1 MLHFFQTVLSPNH
14 NYVTIQD
21 TNYWVSGLDVAE
33 WHLLDKWCR
42 ANLPNT
48 VRFKSISLGISL
60 YLADGDEYYCT
71 RDALETRMKELE
83 EIERVFFRELELLRQ
98 PKIFWTPS
106 STELISMLSEQK
118 FYLLGQVGFEPNN
131 SYGELE
137 ATFAKDN
144 YIICPHEDNSYHVLF
159 KSSDGV
165 LEYDLMW
172 EEDLDLKLEEES
184 FPLADFMAYC
194 TCHGSASEFH
204 TLWYKTMTFKEKLC
218 TLIKYC
224 GFAEILA

>member
-14 NYVTIQD
+14 NYVTVQD
-21 TNYWVSGLDVAE
+21 TNYWVTGLDRVE
-33 WHLLDKWCR
+33 WRLLDEWCR
-42 ANLPNT
+42 GNLPKT
-48 VRFKSISLGISL
+48 VTYKTLSFGISL
-60 YLADGDEYYCT
+60 CLPDGDEHYYT
-71 RDALETRMKELE
+71 RNALEIRVKELE
-83 EIERVFFRELELLRQ
+83 EIERVFSRELEFLRQ

-106 STELISMLSEQK
+106 STELISMLSERR
-118 FYLLGQVGFEPNN
+118 FNLLTQVGFEPRNCG
-131 SYGELE
+131 SLE
-137 ATFAKDN
+137 YSFDSDN
-144 YIICPHEDNSYHVLF
+144 YIICPHKDNSYHVLF

-172 EEDLDLKLEEES
+172 EEDLDLKLEEDG
-184 FPLADFMAYC
+184 FHLADFMAYC

>member
-1 MLHFFQTVLSPNH
+1 MLHFFKTVVSPNH
-14 NYVTIQD
+14 NYVTVRNTD
-21 TNYWVSGLDVAE
+21 YWTQAVDEAEYKILRDWFHHYNTGLGLLHDDGVSLC
-33 WHLLDKWCR
+33 LSQ
-42 ANLPNT
+42 N
-48 VRFKSISLGISL
+48 
-60 YLADGDEYYCT
+60 EYYDT
-71 RDALETRMKELE
+71 RDTLEARVKELE
-83 EIERVFFRELELLRQ
+83 KVEQDFFARLALLKQ

-106 STELISMLSEQK
+106 STELISMLSERR
-118 FYLLGQVGFEPNN
+118 FDLLTQVGFEPRNC
-131 SYGELE
+131 SSLE
-137 ATFAKDN
+137 YSFDSDN
-144 YIICPHEDNSYHVLF
+144 FIICPHKDNSYHVLF
-159 KSSDGV
+159 KSSDGS

-204 TLWYKTMTFKEKLC
+204 NLWYKTMTFRKKLC